1 MNELFSFSADVS
13 CYHLHA
19 AWTGQVPKSA
29 REAPPRSSLCSWK
42 QRIAIWPGYAVIAI
56 RHSLY
61 ARSIEVWHIYYKCV
75 CASLRFCPSLF
86 SFYEILPD
94 IYLHVDVANFVVNTA
109 SGMVR
114 RPCTGQKHV
123 LHTGWLCLTSIALR
137 CFFFFREI
145 DRALLRFL
153 KVNHSQYQVH
163 PFSPPQAVSNWSIC
177 VTANRTWYQPN
188 GLPDSSK
195 CMQAYML
202 YLLPLLLQ

>member
-1 MNELFSFSADVS
+1 MNYDSYVDELFSFSADIS

-29 REAPPRSSLCSWK
+29 REASPRSSLCSWK

-86 SFYEILPD
+86 WDFARH
-94 IYLHVDVANFVVNTA
+94 LHVDVANFIGNTA

-123 LHTGWLCLTSIALR
+123 LHTGWLCLTSIG
-137 CFFFFREI
+137 
-145 DRALLRFL
+145 LRFFVFFSGRL
-153 KVNHSQYQVH
+153 FVH
-163 PFSPPQAVSNWSIC
+163 
-177 VTANRTWYQPN
+177 
-188 GLPDSSK
+188 
-195 CMQAYML
+195 
-202 YLLPLLLQ
+202 